1 MTRVRPTG
9 AHHEVGINDMFFST
23 TDERGVIK
31 ESNNVFIRLSRY
43 SRDQLA
49 GAPHNIIRHPCMP
62 GGAFYAMWN
71 TLHAGKPF
79 VAYVHNLA
87 KDGSQ
92 YDVLATVTPLKAG
105 GYLSV
110 RMRACCTDIFNAA
123 SSIYEQVRELED
135 GYISQGCNRREAAEK
150 GAGNIIEKLNG
161 AGFPSYDEFQWTV
174 LPAEVMRREAQ
185 VDGKHKQLEQ
195 VKGQK
200 SNLLYQGKKEKE
212 ALEGQLNQW
221 MGELERL
228 GELSTQLKN
237 AGEKIN
243 QELDTTG
250 RLTAQIEVL
259 NRESGARYEDI
270 LMPLRVWVQMRGII
284 SAKIVNVVDGIA
296 ALDRTGA
303 ETRFGVALARL
314 QTTMMAN
321 FVAELIDGEA
331 DEHSAASICMLAQA
345 IRDGVEAMQGQTM
358 EHRRQAEAVETAIK
372 SVISLMEIP
381 QQLITDWQAVSQRQ
395 LPSDLTELLRLVSGS
410 IEGATIAIANLKEL
424 VTNIGQLSRGFD
436 ISTII
441 GKIDQVERETS
452 VGNL

>member
-23 TDERGVIK
+23 TDERGVIQ

-185 VDGKHKQLEQ
+185 VDGKPPRRDTATGELRIIHDAVHSVYDE
-195 VKGQK
+195 
-200 SNLLYQGKKEKE
+200 
-212 ALEGQLNQW
+212 LNQW
-221 MGELERL
+221 MEELERL

>member
-1 MTRVRPTG
+1 
-9 AHHEVGINDMFFST
+9 MFFST
-23 TDERGVIK
+23 TDERGVIQ

-123 SSIYEQVRELED
+123 SRIYEQVRELED

-185 VDGKHKQLEQ
+185 VDGKPPRRDTATGELRIIHDAVHSVYDE
-195 VKGQK
+195 
-200 SNLLYQGKKEKE
+200 
-212 ALEGQLNQW
+212 LNQW
-221 MGELERL
+221 MEELERL

-296 ALDRTGA
+296 ALDRAGA

-395 LPSDLTELLRLVSGS
+395 LPGDLAELLRLVSGS

>member
-1 MTRVRPTG
+1 M
-9 AHHEVGINDMFFST
+9 
-23 TDERGVIK
+23 
-31 ESNNVFIRLSRY
+31 
-43 SRDQLA
+43 
-49 GAPHNIIRHPCMP
+49 
-62 GGAFYAMWN
+62 
-71 TLHAGKPF
+71 
-79 VAYVHNLA
+79 
-87 KDGSQ
+87 
-92 YDVLATVTPLKAG
+92 
-105 GYLSV
+105 
-110 RMRACCTDIFNAA
+110 
-123 SSIYEQVRELED
+123 
-135 GYISQGCNRREAAEK
+135 
-150 GAGNIIEKLNG
+150 
-161 AGFPSYDEFQWTV
+161 
-174 LPAEVMRREAQ
+174 
-185 VDGKHKQLEQ
+185 
-195 VKGQK
+195 
-200 SNLLYQGKKEKE
+200 
-212 ALEGQLNQW
+212 
-221 MGELERL
+221 
-228 GELSTQLKN
+228 
-237 AGEKIN
+237 
-243 QELDTTG
+243 
-250 RLTAQIEVL
+250 L

-358 EHRRQAEAVETAIK
+358 EHRRQAEAVEIAIK

>member
-23 TDERGVIK
+23 TDERGVIQ

-135 GYISQGCNRREAAEK
+135 EYISQGCNRREAAEK

-185 VDGKHKQLEQ
+185 VDGKPPRRDTATGELRIIHDAVHSVYDE
-195 VKGQK
+195 
-200 SNLLYQGKKEKE
+200 
-212 ALEGQLNQW
+212 LNPW
-221 MGELERL
+221 MAELERL

-395 LPSDLTELLRLVSGS
+395 LPGDLTELLRLVSGS

>member
-23 TDERGVIK
+23 TDERGVIQ

-150 GAGNIIEKLNG
+150 GAGNIIEKLNN

-185 VDGKHKQLEQ
+185 VDGKPPRRDTATGELRIIHDAVHSVYDE
-195 VKGQK
+195 
-200 SNLLYQGKKEKE
+200 
-212 ALEGQLNQW
+212 LNQW
-221 MGELERL
+221 MEELERL

-284 SAKIVNVVDGIA
+284 SAKIVSVVDGIA
-296 ALDRTGA
+296 ALDKTGA

-395 LPSDLTELLRLVSGS
+395 LPGDLTELLRLVSGS

>member
-23 TDERGVIK
+23 TDERGVIQ

-185 VDGKHKQLEQ
+185 VDGKPPRRDTATGELRIIHDAVHSVYAE
-195 VKGQK
+195 
-200 SNLLYQGKKEKE
+200 
-212 ALEGQLNQW
+212 LNQW

-270 LMPLRVWVQMRGII
+270 LVPLRVWVQMRGII
-284 SAKIVNVVDGIA
+284 SAKIVSVVDGIA

-395 LPSDLTELLRLVSGS
+395 LPGDLTELLRLVSGS

>member
-185 VDGKHKQLEQ
+185 VDGKPPRRDTATGELRIIHDAVHSVYDE
-195 VKGQK
+195 
-200 SNLLYQGKKEKE
+200 
-212 ALEGQLNQW
+212 LNQW
-221 MGELERL
+221 MEELERL

-296 ALDRTGA
+296 ALDRAGA

-395 LPSDLTELLRLVSGS
+395 LPGDLAELLRLVSGS

>member
-23 TDERGVIK
+23 TDERGVIQ

-185 VDGKHKQLEQ
+185 VDGKPPRRDTATGELRIIHDAVHSVYDE
-195 VKGQK
+195 
-200 SNLLYQGKKEKE
+200 
-212 ALEGQLNQW
+212 LNQW
-221 MGELERL
+221 MEELERL

-284 SAKIVNVVDGIA
+284 SAKIVSVVDGIA

>member
-1 MTRVRPTG
+1 
-9 AHHEVGINDMFFST
+9 
-23 TDERGVIK
+23 
-31 ESNNVFIRLSRY
+31 
-43 SRDQLA
+43 
-49 GAPHNIIRHPCMP
+49 
-62 GGAFYAMWN
+62 MWN

-185 VDGKHKQLEQ
+185 VDGKPPRRDTATGELRIIHDAVHNVCDE
-195 VKGQK
+195 
-200 SNLLYQGKKEKE
+200 
-212 ALEGQLNQW
+212 LNQW

-284 SAKIVNVVDGIA
+284 SAKIVSVVDGIA

>member
-9 AHHEVGINDMFFST
+9 VHHEVGINDMFFST
-23 TDERGVIK
+23 TDERGVIQ

-150 GAGNIIEKLNG
+150 GAGNIIEKLNN

-185 VDGKHKQLEQ
+185 VDGKPPRRDTATGELRIIHDAVHSVYDE
-195 VKGQK
+195 
-200 SNLLYQGKKEKE
+200 
-212 ALEGQLNQW
+212 LNQW
-221 MGELERL
+221 MEELERL

-296 ALDRTGA
+296 ALDRAGA

-321 FVAELIDGEA
+321 FVAELIDGDA

-395 LPSDLTELLRLVSGS
+395 LPGDLTELLRLVSGS

-441 GKIDQVERETS
+441 GKIDQVELETS

>member
-23 TDERGVIK
+23 TDERGVIQ

-185 VDGKHKQLEQ
+185 VDGKPPRRDTATGELRIIHDAVYNVYDE
-195 VKGQK
+195 
-200 SNLLYQGKKEKE
+200 
-212 ALEGQLNQW
+212 LNQW

-284 SAKIVNVVDGIA
+284 SAKIVSVVDGIA

-358 EHRRQAEAVETAIK
+358 EHRRQAEAVEIAIK

-436 ISTII
+436 ISAII

>member
-23 TDERGVIK
+23 TDERGVIQ

-185 VDGKHKQLEQ
+185 VDGKPPHRDTATGELRIIHDAVHSVYDE
-195 VKGQK
+195 
-200 SNLLYQGKKEKE
+200 
-212 ALEGQLNQW
+212 LNQW
-221 MGELERL
+221 MRELERL

-358 EHRRQAEAVETAIK
+358 EHRRQAEAAETAIK

>member
-23 TDERGVIK
+23 TDERGVIQ

-185 VDGKHKQLEQ
+185 VDGKPPRRDTATGELRIIHDAVHSVYDE
-195 VKGQK
+195 
-200 SNLLYQGKKEKE
+200 
-212 ALEGQLNQW
+212 LNQW
-221 MGELERL
+221 MEELERL

-358 EHRRQAEAVETAIK
+358 EHRRQAEAAETAIK

>member
-1 MTRVRPTG
+1 
-9 AHHEVGINDMFFST
+9 
-23 TDERGVIK
+23 
-31 ESNNVFIRLSRY
+31 
-43 SRDQLA
+43 
-49 GAPHNIIRHPCMP
+49 
-62 GGAFYAMWN
+62 MWN

-185 VDGKHKQLEQ
+185 VDGKPPRRDTATGELRIIHDAVHSVYDE
-195 VKGQK
+195 
-200 SNLLYQGKKEKE
+200 
-212 ALEGQLNQW
+212 LNQW
-221 MGELERL
+221 MEELERL

-284 SAKIVNVVDGIA
+284 SAKIVSVVDGIA
-296 ALDRTGA
+296 ALDKTGA

-395 LPSDLTELLRLVSGS
+395 LPGDLTELLRLVSGS

>member
-23 TDERGVIK
+23 TDERGVIQ

-185 VDGKHKQLEQ
+185 VDGKPPRRDTATGELRIIHDAVHSVYDE
-195 VKGQK
+195 
-200 SNLLYQGKKEKE
+200 
-212 ALEGQLNQW
+212 LNQW
-221 MGELERL
+221 MGERERL

>member
-23 TDERGVIK
+23 TDERGVIQ

-185 VDGKHKQLEQ
+185 VDGKPPRRDTATGELRIIHDAVHSVYDE
-195 VKGQK
+195 
-200 SNLLYQGKKEKE
+200 
-212 ALEGQLNQW
+212 LNQW
-221 MGELERL
+221 MEELERL

-303 ETRFGVALARL
+303 ETCFGVALARL

-358 EHRRQAEAVETAIK
+358 EHRRQAEAVEIAIK

>member
-23 TDERGVIK
+23 TDERGVIQ

-185 VDGKHKQLEQ
+185 VDGKPPRRDTATGELRIIHDAGHSVYDE
-195 VKGQK
+195 
-200 SNLLYQGKKEKE
+200 
-212 ALEGQLNQW
+212 LNQW

>member
-23 TDERGVIK
+23 TDERGVIQ

-185 VDGKHKQLEQ
+185 VDGKPPRRDTATGELRIIHDAVHSVYDE
-195 VKGQK
+195 
-200 SNLLYQGKKEKE
+200 
-212 ALEGQLNQW
+212 LNQW
-221 MGELERL
+221 MGELGRL

-237 AGEKIN
+237 VGEKIN

-331 DEHSAASICMLAQA
+331 DEHSAASTCMLAQA

>member
-23 TDERGVIK
+23 TDERGVIQ

-185 VDGKHKQLEQ
+185 VDGKPPRRDTATGELRIIHDAVHSVYDE
-195 VKGQK
+195 
-200 SNLLYQGKKEKE
+200 
-212 ALEGQLNQW
+212 LNQW
-221 MGELERL
+221 MEELERL

-358 EHRRQAEAVETAIK
+358 EHRRQAEAVEIAIK

>member
-185 VDGKHKQLEQ
+185 VDGKPPRRDTATGELRIIHDAVHSVYDE
-195 VKGQK
+195 
-200 SNLLYQGKKEKE
+200 
-212 ALEGQLNQW
+212 LNQW
-221 MGELERL
+221 MEELERL

-296 ALDRTGA
+296 ALDRAGA

-410 IEGATIAIANLKEL
+410 IEGATISIANLKEL

>member
-23 TDERGVIK
+23 TDERGVIQ

-135 GYISQGCNRREAAEK
+135 GYISQGCNRQEAAEK

-185 VDGKHKQLEQ
+185 ADGKPPRRDTATGELRIIHDAVHSVYDE
-195 VKGQK
+195 
-200 SNLLYQGKKEKE
+200 
-212 ALEGQLNQW
+212 LNQW
-221 MGELERL
+221 MEELERL

-296 ALDRTGA
+296 ALDKTGA

-395 LPSDLTELLRLVSGS
+395 LPGDLTELLRLVSGS

>member
-23 TDERGVIK
+23 TDERGVIQ

-185 VDGKHKQLEQ
+185 VDGKPPRRDTATGELRIIHDAVHSVYDE
-195 VKGQK
+195 
-200 SNLLYQGKKEKE
+200 
-212 ALEGQLNQW
+212 LNQW
-221 MGELERL
+221 MEELERL

-284 SAKIVNVVDGIA
+284 SAKIVSVVDGIA
-296 ALDRTGA
+296 ALDKTGA

-321 FVAELIDGEA
+321 FVAELIDGDA

-395 LPSDLTELLRLVSGS
+395 LPGDLTELLRLVSGS

>member
-1 MTRVRPTG
+1 MTRVPPTG

-23 TDERGVIK
+23 TDERGVIQ

-185 VDGKHKQLEQ
+185 VDGKPPRRDTATGELRIIHDAVHSVYDE
-195 VKGQK
+195 
-200 SNLLYQGKKEKE
+200 
-212 ALEGQLNQW
+212 LNQW
-221 MGELERL
+221 MEELERL

>member
-1 MTRVRPTG
+1 M
-9 AHHEVGINDMFFST
+9 
-23 TDERGVIK
+23 
-31 ESNNVFIRLSRY
+31 
-43 SRDQLA
+43 
-49 GAPHNIIRHPCMP
+49 
-62 GGAFYAMWN
+62 
-71 TLHAGKPF
+71 
-79 VAYVHNLA
+79 
-87 KDGSQ
+87 
-92 YDVLATVTPLKAG
+92 
-105 GYLSV
+105 
-110 RMRACCTDIFNAA
+110 
-123 SSIYEQVRELED
+123 
-135 GYISQGCNRREAAEK
+135 
-150 GAGNIIEKLNG
+150 
-161 AGFPSYDEFQWTV
+161 
-174 LPAEVMRREAQ
+174 
-185 VDGKHKQLEQ
+185 
-195 VKGQK
+195 
-200 SNLLYQGKKEKE
+200 
-212 ALEGQLNQW
+212 
-221 MGELERL
+221 
-228 GELSTQLKN
+228 STQLKN

>member
-23 TDERGVIK
+23 TDERGVIQ

-185 VDGKHKQLEQ
+185 VDGKPPRRDTATGELRIIHDAVHSVYDE
-195 VKGQK
+195 
-200 SNLLYQGKKEKE
+200 
-212 ALEGQLNQW
+212 LNQW
-221 MGELERL
+221 MEELERL

-358 EHRRQAEAVETAIK
+358 KHRRQAEAVETAIK

-395 LPSDLTELLRLVSGS
+395 LPGDLTELLRLVSGS

>member
-23 TDERGVIK
+23 TDERGVIQ

-185 VDGKHKQLEQ
+185 VDGKPPRRDTATGELRIIHDAVHSVYDE
-195 VKGQK
+195 
-200 SNLLYQGKKEKE
+200 
-212 ALEGQLNQW
+212 LNQW
-221 MGELERL
+221 MEELERL

-296 ALDRTGA
+296 ALDRAGA

-395 LPSDLTELLRLVSGS
+395 LPGDLAELLRLVSGS

>member
-23 TDERGVIK
+23 TDERGVIQ

-185 VDGKHKQLEQ
+185 VDGKPPRRDTATGELRIIHDAVHSVYDE
-195 VKGQK
+195 
-200 SNLLYQGKKEKE
+200 
-212 ALEGQLNQW
+212 LNQW
-221 MGELERL
+221 MGELGRL

-237 AGEKIN
+237 VGEKIN

>member
-23 TDERGVIK
+23 TDERGVIQ

-185 VDGKHKQLEQ
+185 VDGKPPRRDTATGELRIIHDAVHSVYDE
-195 VKGQK
+195 
-200 SNLLYQGKKEKE
+200 
-212 ALEGQLNQW
+212 LNQW

-250 RLTAQIEVL
+250 RLTAQI
-259 NRESGARYEDI
+259 GC
-270 LMPLRVWVQMRGII
+270 PLRRH
-284 SAKIVNVVDGIA
+284 SDA
-296 ALDRTGA
+296 
-303 ETRFGVALARL
+303 VACVGSDAWHYL
-314 QTTMMAN
+314 
-321 FVAELIDGEA
+321 GEN
-331 DEHSAASICMLAQA
+331 
-345 IRDGVEAMQGQTM
+345 
-358 EHRRQAEAVETAIK
+358 RQCGGWYCC
-372 SVISLMEIP
+372 P
-381 QQLITDWQAVSQRQ
+381 
-395 LPSDLTELLRLVSGS
+395 G
-410 IEGATIAIANLKEL
+410 
-424 VTNIGQLSRGFD
+424 
-436 ISTII
+436 
-441 GKIDQVERETS
+441 
-452 VGNL
+452 

>member
-23 TDERGVIK
+23 TDERGVIQ

-123 SSIYEQVRELED
+123 SRIYEQVRELED

-185 VDGKHKQLEQ
+185 VDGKPPRRDTATGELRIIHDAVHSVYDE
-195 VKGQK
+195 
-200 SNLLYQGKKEKE
+200 
-212 ALEGQLNQW
+212 LNQW
-221 MGELERL
+221 MEELERL

-284 SAKIVNVVDGIA
+284 SAKIVNVVDGIV
-296 ALDRTGA
+296 ALDRAGA

-395 LPSDLTELLRLVSGS
+395 LPGDLAELLRLVSGS

>member
-23 TDERGVIK
+23 TDERGVIQ

-185 VDGKHKQLEQ
+185 VDGKPPHRDTATGELRIIHDAVHSVYDE
-195 VKGQK
+195 
-200 SNLLYQGKKEKE
+200 
-212 ALEGQLNQW
+212 LNQW
-221 MGELERL
+221 MRELERL

-270 LMPLRVWVQMRGII
+270 LMPLRVWIQMRGII

-358 EHRRQAEAVETAIK
+358 EHRRQAEAAETAIK

>member
-1 MTRVRPTG
+1 MTRVPPTG

-23 TDERGVIK
+23 TDERGVIQ

-185 VDGKHKQLEQ
+185 VDGKPPRRDTATGELRIIHDAVHSVYDE
-195 VKGQK
+195 
-200 SNLLYQGKKEKE
+200 
-212 ALEGQLNQW
+212 LNQW
-221 MGELERL
+221 MEELERL

-395 LPSDLTELLRLVSGS
+395 LPSDSTELLRLVSGS

>member
-23 TDERGVIK
+23 TDERGVIQ

-185 VDGKHKQLEQ
+185 VDGKPPRRDTATGELRIIHDAVHSVYDE
-195 VKGQK
+195 
-200 SNLLYQGKKEKE
+200 
-212 ALEGQLNQW
+212 LNQW
-221 MGELERL
+221 MEELERL

-296 ALDRTGA
+296 ALDRAGA

-358 EHRRQAEAVETAIK
+358 EHRRQAEVVETAIK

-395 LPSDLTELLRLVSGS
+395 LPGDLAELLRLVSGS

>member
-23 TDERGVIK
+23 TDERGVIQ

-185 VDGKHKQLEQ
+185 VDGKPPRRDTATGELRIIHDAVHSVYDE
-195 VKGQK
+195 
-200 SNLLYQGKKEKE
+200 
-212 ALEGQLNQW
+212 LNQW
-221 MGELERL
+221 MEELERL

-270 LMPLRVWVQMRGII
+270 LMPLRVWIQMRGII

>member
-23 TDERGVIK
+23 TDERGVIQ

-123 SSIYEQVRELED
+123 SRIYEQVRELED

-185 VDGKHKQLEQ
+185 VDGKPPRRDTATGELRIIHDAVHSVYDE
-195 VKGQK
+195 
-200 SNLLYQGKKEKE
+200 
-212 ALEGQLNQW
+212 LNQW
-221 MGELERL
+221 MEELERL

-296 ALDRTGA
+296 ALDRAGA

-395 LPSDLTELLRLVSGS
+395 LPGDLAELLRLVSGS

>member
-23 TDERGVIK
+23 TDERGVIQ

-185 VDGKHKQLEQ
+185 VDGKPPRRDTATGELRIIHDAVHSVYDE
-195 VKGQK
+195 
-200 SNLLYQGKKEKE
+200 
-212 ALEGQLNQW
+212 LNQW

-284 SAKIVNVVDGIA
+284 SAKIVSVVDGIA

-372 SVISLMEIP
+372 SVISLMEIT

>member
-23 TDERGVIK
+23 TDERGVIQ

-185 VDGKHKQLEQ
+185 VDGKPPRRDTATGELRIIHDAVHSVYDE
-195 VKGQK
+195 
-200 SNLLYQGKKEKE
+200 
-212 ALEGQLNQW
+212 LNQW
-221 MGELERL
+221 MEELERL

-296 ALDRTGA
+296 ALDRAGA